1 MVSIPYVPG
10 KTDIPLIRKVINM
23 ADKSREYIYVEPE
36 DYIPKDIYDMY
47 FKDDDVMD
55 RYYEIL
61 LPKRGYI

>member
-1 MVSIPYVPG
+1 
-10 KTDIPLIRKVINM
+10 M